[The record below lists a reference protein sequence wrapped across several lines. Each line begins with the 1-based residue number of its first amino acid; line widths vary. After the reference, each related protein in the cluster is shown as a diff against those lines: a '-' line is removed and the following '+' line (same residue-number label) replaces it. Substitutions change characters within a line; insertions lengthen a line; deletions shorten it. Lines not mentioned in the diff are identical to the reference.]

1 MSTLRTRNV
10 ALTFISHLERGEVG
24 AALMLVSDQVT
35 VWAPGHSDMSKAQ
48 LREFFELALERF
60 VVDSLTMKPIGTTA
74 EGDRVA
80 VEAESRVQLKTGG
93 EYTNRYHFLFIV
105 RDERIHS
112 LAVYAQR
119 PLADVAAWTGAPT
132 H

>member
-80 VEAESRVQLKTGG
+80 VEAESSVLLKTGG
-93 EYTNRYHFLFIV
+93 RYENRYHFLFIV
-105 RDERIHS
+105 RDGKIRTLNIYTS
-112 LAVYAQR
+112 SGLAV
-119 PLADVAAWTGAPT
+119 DSAWTGVRS
-132 H
+132 